1 MVKWPSVAVT
11 SAHVRGQP
19 KCAGLVWPAGLVP
32 ISLCSNQSVLKA
44 IKGCWCC
51 CAGLHMMTGDKKTA
65 NIDPESRV
73 QRQNEWLKK
82 KKHNP
87 RIITLTS
94 QTQKKQ
100 PSLWCSIIYCSTCI
114 QMLQTG
120 VLDIFS
126 AGRRQGNA
134 PRSPNG
140 TAGLKVGAF
149 WCRGRMRTTKTA
161 KWLISHLSVKQ
172 YSFLLFFDLVML
184 VLNMSDYFYSF
195 MTYFQDNIF
204 CFMWL

>member
-1 MVKWPSVAVT
+1 MLVLLCRFTHDDRWQKDCEYWPWVQSPKTKWM
-11 SAHVRGQP
+11 
-19 KCAGLVWPAGLVP
+19 
-32 ISLCSNQSVLKA
+32 I
-44 IKGCWCC
+44 
-51 CAGLHMMTGDKKTA
+51 
-65 NIDPESRV
+65 
-73 QRQNEWLKK
+73 KK